1 MYERG
6 MVAVWAADST
16 QHHTNELHH
25 MCICMCVAFI
35 SAYHFQTNYKLF
47 STTPIRQMAI
57 SRAQYINTGGANQWV
72 CTLRMYE
79 MYYVCLLTARKCP
92 NTLVWFSHMQL
103 NTVDQLDIWKS
114 AVSVGPAWQTYAV
127 DAITTIQSLRV
138 RACACYM
145 HVWRLLQPIRIG
157 LAVSAFEQ
165 DEDRGT
171 HCCFRGLLLRQTH
184 LWCVWTYA
192 FRSKLWRVGGKYSI
206 GRTKKKRTFNGVI
219 WSFNFSHFRPHEARN
234 WHFLFHI
241 FIQLV
246 DEAHASS
253 VKQKSWT
260 SIQRCNTSQKPF
272 NIEIAII
279 HIFCIYYH
287 IRNKLFS
294 R

>member
-79 MYYVCLLTARKCP
+79 MYYVCLLTRANVQTHWYDSVICSWTLLTSWISGNRPYQLARRDKHMP
-92 NTLVWFSHMQL
+92 STQSQQFSHC
-103 NTVDQLDIWKS
+103 VC
-114 AVSVGPAWQTYAV
+114 
-127 DAITTIQSLRV
+127 V
-138 RACACYM
+138 RARAICMFGDCFNQSGSDWQFQHSNRM
-145 HVWRLLQPIRIG
+145 RIG
-157 LAVSAFEQ
+157 ARTVASGVCCYVKHTCGAYELTHFVQSSGAWVESIRLEEQ
-165 DEDRGT
+165 
-171 HCCFRGLLLRQTH
+171 
-184 LWCVWTYA
+184 
-192 FRSKLWRVGGKYSI
+192 
-206 GRTKKKRTFNGVI
+206 KKKRTFNGVI

-287 IRNKLFS
+287 IRNKLFA